1 MTTPAYLA
9 TIFGLGTGELVVIF
23 LIILLLFGGA
33 NLPKL
38 TRSLGKSI
46 KEFKGALKDNEAEP
60 GEAQAQAIPAADEAQ
75 KLSQAEAAP
84 EPAVSEEPVK
94 VPRQEDV

>member
-1 MTTPAYLA
+1 MATLPLTVA

-23 LIILLLFGGA
+23 LIVLLLFGGA

-46 KEFKGALKDNEAEP
+46 KEFKKAVKDSASDMTEEEAEVRQVTAGDP
-60 GEAQAQAIPAADEAQ
+60 PEAVP
-75 KLSQAEAAP
+75 AAP
-84 EPAVSEEPVK
+84 EPAEPVEAAPPK
-94 VPRQEDV
+94 EEG

>member
-23 LIILLLFGGA
+23 LIVLLLFGGA

-60 GEAQAQAIPAADEAQ
+60 VEAQAQAIPAGEAAQ
-75 KLSQAEAAP
+75 ELPQGEAAP
-84 EPAVSEEPVK
+84 EPVAGEQPQAA
-94 VPRQEDV
+94 PRQEDV